1 MPLTVPTHPA
11 IVWLKVWRPRWFD
24 GVALAVGSTAPD
36 LAYALDGSGLPV
48 WKMSHGLRGFVFWC
62 LPVTLVLTWL
72 IRRAAPVVASH
83 LPSVLRDYAVLGRTS
98 HPLRVTC
105 WSALLGAV
113 SHLLLDFLELQLPLA
128 EPVMHV
134 LGFLGLFALV
144 AHVGRHRLL
153 LRWHGDPEL
162 AAPGSLPAPRRG
174 VRLPARHP
182 NVSGQ
187 LLAAAP
193 EPSADL
199 PAGSSAH
206 PPAGS
211 WAHPPGSSWAHLPAG
226 SSGPRPR
233 PVRFWSI
240 VAAVTLS
247 WAALAFVLPG
257 AELIHAT
264 AVRLFLGVAAGVLT
278 AAVVVELSG
287 RKPDAAAGPAG

>member
-24 GVALAVGSTAPD
+24 GVALAVGSMAPD

-48 WKMSHGLRGFVFWC
+48 WKMSHGLRSFVLWC
-62 LPVTLVLTWL
+62 LPLTLVLTWL

-83 LPSVLRDYAVLGRTS
+83 LPPVLRDYAVLGRTS

-113 SHLLLDFLELQLPLA
+113 SHLLLDFGELQLPLA

-134 LGFLGLFALV
+134 LGPLGLLALIVYV
-144 AHVGRHRLL
+144 ARHRLL
-153 LRWHGDPEL
+153 LRWHGE
-162 AAPGSLPAPRRG
+162 
-174 VRLPARHP
+174 
-182 NVSGQ
+182 
-187 LLAAAP
+187 P
-193 EPSADL
+193 EPA
-199 PAGSSAH
+199 
-206 PPAGS
+206 
-211 WAHPPGSSWAHLPAG
+211 
-226 SSGPRPR
+226 PRPR
-233 PVRFWSI
+233 PARFWSV

-247 WAALAFVLPG
+247 LAALAFLLPG

-264 AVRLFLGVAAGVLT
+264 AVRLFLGSAAGVLT

-287 RKPDAAAGPAG
+287 RKRDAATSSAG